1 MLMLER
7 NEIRKNLI
15 QLKMHVDEMDDLT
28 KKAMAMIYNLED
40 RMIDQDELDYAYK
53 YGFLAGVEDA
63 PS

>member
-7 NEIRKNLI
+7 NEIRKSLI

-53 YGFLAGVEDA
+53 YGFLSGVEDA
-63 PS
+63 P